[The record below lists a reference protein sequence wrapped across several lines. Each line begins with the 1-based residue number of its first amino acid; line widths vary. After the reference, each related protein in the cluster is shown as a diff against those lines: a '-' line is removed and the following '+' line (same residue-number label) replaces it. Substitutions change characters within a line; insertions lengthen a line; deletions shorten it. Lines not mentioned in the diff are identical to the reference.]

1 MEFCEDAALNL
12 MAQLDVSVLGSG
24 REQQEQ
30 KAHNVTATMGYI
42 VDFVQEQWDARPS
55 EAVVLRVHRMLTY
68 SVPYR
73 HNIRGRYRP
82 RRGRR
87 LYLLPPDGDQ
97 VRRLVAEFARWF
109 NEGPPA
115 RRDSVIVTHHH
126 VRRGGWGVHS
136 CPDDALKHLSHATE
150 NVEIGPPRI
159 RRPRAVIFHSSNRT
173 FADSTNYIDKSDN
186 WTKP

>member
-1 MEFCEDAALNL
+1 MEIFKDQALNL
-12 MAQLDVSVLGSG
+12 MTQLDASVLGSG

-109 NEGPPA
+109 DEGPPA

-126 VRRGGWGVHS
+126 VRRGGLGGS
-136 CPDDALKHLSHATE
+136 LL
-150 NVEIGPPRI
+150 PR
-159 RRPRAVIFHSSNRT
+159 RRAEAFILRDGKCR
-173 FADSTNYIDKSDN
+173 N
-186 WTKP
+186 WAAPYSAPTGGNLP